1 MDRKTVVVV
10 GSTVGN
16 SMSETVA
23 LSITG
28 TLVLT
33 SKLALG
39 VCVAFSRNVL
49 GVTKDTV

>member
-1 MDRKTVVVV
+1 MDKKRVLV

-16 SMSETVA
+16 SVTEIVA

-33 SKLALG
+33 SKLVLG
-39 VCVAFSRNVL
+39 VCVAFNRNVLL
-49 GVTKDTV
+49 GVTKDTI